1 MIRYVFK
8 DEPLR
13 IKASGEADPQRIGE
27 TLASIQATHS
37 GRLSPEDVVQEA
49 ADPENP
55 LHPHFEWD
63 DAAAAY
69 KYRLDQAREIIR
81 ITRVDNGEGKSGRAF
96 HSIKDPSGGGVAY
109 RSSDEVKSSTQLQLA
124 LLQQAERD
132 LAAFER
138 RYSEL
143 ADVCETVKVAR
154 QQVAN
159 KRQQTT
165 GKDKAA

>member
-8 DEPLR
+8 DDPLR

-27 TLASIQATHS
+27 TLANIQAAHS

-49 ADPENP
+49 ADPDNP

-63 DAAAAY
+63 DAAAAH

-81 ITRVDNGEGKSGRAF
+81 ITHVDTGEGNSERAF
-96 HSIKDPSGGGVAY
+96 HSIKDPSGGGFAY

-132 LAAFER
+132 LEAFER
-138 RYSEL
+138 RYREL
-143 ADVCETVKVAR
+143 SDVCDAVRVAR
-154 QQVAN
+154 QKVAQ
-159 KRQQTT
+159 KRRQTEPET
-165 GKDKAA
+165 EAA